1 MLHRDKHFALS
12 IISNGAPTVERLLLY
27 NSGMQ
32 LYTQIHINLA
42 DVISCLQNYWLL
54 KITLKAYLVGEIMSH
69 ECMTIR

>member
-32 LYTQIHINLA
+32 LYTRIHINLA
-42 DVISCLQNYWLL
+42 DVISCLWNYWLL
-54 KITLKAYLVGEIMSH
+54 KITLKAYLVWEIMSH
-69 ECMTIR
+69 EHMTIR